1 MTAEQIAALGPAF
14 TLYTQSFA
22 RCFSRRETRGHLATY
37 ARGLMSDLPRK
48 SVEPIALAGG
58 TAVRTLQEFLTHHVW
73 DHARM
78 RDQLQR
84 RVVRDHMPAPGT
96 PRGKLGVIGL
106 IDETGTPKKGDKT
119 PGVQRQWSPRRPARW
134 TTA

>member
-1 MTAEQIAALGPAF
+1 
-14 TLYTQSFA
+14 
-22 RCFSRRETRGHLATY
+22 
-37 ARGLMSDLPRK
+37 MSDLPRK

-58 TAVRTLQEFLTHHVW
+58 TAVRPLQEFLTHHVW

-84 RVVRDHMPAPGT
+84 RVVRDHMPAPGA
-96 PRGKLGVIGL
+96 PHGKLGVIGL

-119 PGVQRQWSPRRPARW
+119 RRAAAAVRLLRQGGQLRRHRPSRLYLRGFQTLIDSTRSAERPECGPRAASRRPHP
-134 TTA
+134 